1 MDIVIVAG
9 IVVTILSAIP
19 VVLQLR
25 TQPRG
30 LIVLF
35 FAEMWERFSY
45 YGMRALLIFYLTQ
58 HFLFDDRVATGQ
70 YGAYTTLIYMMP
82 VLGGVLADRYIG
94 TRKAIA
100 FGAVLLTVGH
110 LTLAIEGPPATQ
122 TLTYHGQTYRFE
134 GQGRGEQGQVRIRVG
149 AGAYKLGSG
158 KAGELRIEGL
168 PPAAPLPS
176 VLPTGAY
183 KITTQPTPAPYVSLM
198 FLALSLIVVGVGFL
212 KPNINALVGQLYPQ
226 NDPGHGDTRRDS
238 GFTLFYYGINLGSFW
253 AAILCGALGQSVGWW
268 AGFGLA
274 GLGMAAGLVGFTLG
288 RPLLL
293 GKGEPPSPARL
304 RTPVAG
310 PLKLEGAVYIGG
322 LAVVGAVW
330 LLLQHNALVGDLL
343 AIVSVAIL
351 SYIGWHMVARC
362 DAAARRKL
370 ALALT
375 LMAGSIVYWTL
386 EEQSGSSFGL
396 FAARN
401 VQLPHAGF
409 LSMNA
414 AQTQSF
420 NPAYI
425 LIFAPAFAGL
435 WAWLGRRGRNP
446 GPMIKFAVGLML
458 AGLGFLVVVWGAR
471 FADAAYREPLALLAG
486 AYLLITLGEL
496 CLSPVGLSE
505 MTKLAPPVLAA
516 TLMSV
521 WFLSTS
527 WAEWLAGLIAGL
539 VSVQTVGGVVLDPQ
553 RALTASTHV
562 FALCG
567 WAAVSVGLL
576 FLALG
581 PLFFKR
587 RLKPT
592 V

>member
-9 IVVTILSAIP
+9 IVVTVLTAIP

-58 HFLFDDRVATGQ
+58 HFLFDDHIATGQ

-82 VLGGVLADRYIG
+82 VLGGVLADRYLG

-100 FGAVLLTVGH
+100 LGAVLLTIGH
-110 LTLAIEGPPATQ
+110 LTLAIEGPPARQ
-122 TLTYHGQTYRFE
+122 ALIYHGQSFAFDAE
-134 GQGRGEQGQVRIRVG
+134 GRGEGRQVRINVG
-149 AGAYKLGSG
+149 GGHYGLAGGQ
-158 KAGELRIEGL
+158 AGELRIEGL
-168 PPAAPLPS
+168 PARSPLPS
-176 VLPTGAY
+176 LLPSGAY
-183 KITTQPTPAPYVSLM
+183 KIVTTPTPAPYVTLM

-212 KPNINALVGQLYPQ
+212 KPNINALVGQLYTAG
-226 NDPGHGDTRRDS
+226 DPRRDS

-253 AAILCGALGQSVGWW
+253 AAILCGALGQGVGWW

-274 GLGMAAGLVGFTLG
+274 GVGMAAGLIGFTLG
-288 RPLLL
+288 KPLLL
-293 GKGEPPSPARL
+293 GKGEPPSPAKL
-304 RTPVAG
+304 RQAVAG
-310 PLKLEGAVYIGG
+310 PLKLEGAVYIGA
-322 LAVVGAVW
+322 LAVVGGVW

-343 AIVSVAIL
+343 AAVSVGIL
-351 SYIGWHMVARC
+351 GYIGWYMVTKC
-362 DAAARRKL
+362 DASARRKL
-370 ALALT
+370 TLALV

-386 EEQSGSSFGL
+386 EEQSGSSFSL

-409 LSMNA
+409 FSMNA
-414 AQTQSF
+414 AQSQSF

-425 LIFAPAFAGL
+425 LIFAPVFAGL
-435 WAWLGRRGRNP
+435 WAWLGRRGANP
-446 GPMIKFAVGLML
+446 GPMVKFGGALVL

-471 FADAAYREPLALLAG
+471 FADAAYREPLALLAF
-486 AYLLITLGEL
+486 AYLMITLGEL

-505 MTKLAPPVLAA
+505 MTKLAPPVLTA

-527 WAEWLAGLIAGL
+527 WAEWLAGQIAGL
-539 VSVQTVGGVVLDPQ
+539 IGVQTVGGVVLDPHL
-553 RALTASTHV
+553 ALKTSTHV

-567 WAAVSVGLL
+567 WTSVAAGVV
-576 FLALG
+576 FFALS
-581 PLFFKR
+581 PLFSQKAA
-587 RLKPT
+587 P
-592 V
+592 VPPG

>member
-9 IVVTILSAIP
+9 IVVTILTAIP

-58 HFLFDDRVATGQ
+58 HFLFDDHIATSQ

-82 VLGGVLADRYIG
+82 VLGGVLADRYLG
-94 TRKAIA
+94 ARKAIA
-100 FGAVLLTVGH
+100 LGAVLLTVGH
-110 LTLAIEGPPATQ
+110 LTLAIEGPPARQ
-122 TLTYHGQTYRFE
+122 ALIYHGQSFAFDAE
-134 GQGRGEQGQVRIRVG
+134 GRGEGRRVQIRVG
-149 AGAYKLGSG
+149 GVAYNLAAGQ
-158 KAGELRIEGL
+158 AGELRIEGL
-168 PPAAPLPS
+168 PAHAPLPS
-176 VLPTGAY
+176 ALPTGAY
-183 KITTQPTPAPYVSLM
+183 VVATTPTPAPFVNLM

-212 KPNINALVGQLYPQ
+212 KPNINALVGQLYTPS
-226 NDPGHGDTRRDS
+226 DPRRDS

-253 AAILCGALGQSVGWW
+253 AAILCGALGQNVGWW

-274 GLGMAAGLVGFTLG
+274 GLGMAAGLIGFTLG

-293 GKGEPPSPARL
+293 GKGEPPSAPRL
-304 RTPVAG
+304 RQAVAG
-310 PLKLEGAVYIGG
+310 PLTLESVVYIGA
-322 LAVVGAVW
+322 LAVVGGVW

-343 AIVSVAIL
+343 GAVSVAIL
-351 SYIGWHMVARC
+351 GYLGWYMVARC
-362 DAAARRKL
+362 DASARRRL

-386 EEQSGSSFGL
+386 EEQSGSSFSL

-409 LSMNA
+409 FSMNA

-425 LIFAPAFAGL
+425 LIFAPVFAGL
-435 WAWLGRRGRNP
+435 WAWLGRGGANP
-446 GPMIKFAVGLML
+446 GPMVKFGGALVL
-458 AGLGFLVVVWGAR
+458 AGLGFLVMVWGAG
-471 FADAAYREPLALLAG
+471 FADAAYREPLALLALS
-486 AYLLITLGEL
+486 YLLVTLGEL

-505 MTKLAPPVLAA
+505 MTKLAPPVLTA

-527 WAEWLAGLIAGL
+527 WAEWLAGQIAGL
-539 VSVQTVGGVVLDPQ
+539 VGMQTVGGVVLDP
-553 RALTASTHV
+553 RLALKVSTHV

-567 WAAVSVGLL
+567 WTSVG
-576 FLALG
+576 AG
-581 PLFFKR
+581 VLFFALSPVFVQR
-587 RLKPT
+587 GALNS
-592 V
+592 VD